1 MSCETG
7 HLNICNLVRSGV
19 ILAVGLP
26 VALSIGGLNKSVTRA
41 LDSVSMN
48 PSQDATYVI
57 NSNLAEPC
65 IRWMFS
71 DSESSLERQAMDEI
85 DDILGGENVNY
96 ADLCNW
102 VF

>member
-26 VALSIGGLNKSVTRA
+26 VALSIGGLNKAATRA
-41 LDSVSMN
+41 LDSASMDA
-48 PSQDATYVI
+48 SRDATYVLK
-57 NSNLAEPC
+57 SRLAGPC
-65 IRWMFS
+65 IRWGYS
-71 DSESSLERQAMDEI
+71 DAESSLERKAMDEI
-85 DDILGGENVNY
+85 DEILGGENVNY
-96 ADLCNW
+96 SDLCNW